1 MIENLVDGNE
11 KAIFFKSCII
21 IDRTTTT
28 NRSQKL
34 ATEVTDSP
42 VPEKPS
48 ETVCVCWNYNP
59 IAGWW
64 QHCLLM
70 TK

>member
-48 ETVCVCWNYNP
+48 ETVCVC
-59 IAGWW
+59 
-64 QHCLLM
+64 
-70 TK
+70 